1 MSRIS
6 YSSLDEVWGTE
17 FNINND
23 SKNNDSKNNNLNNN
37 NLKNDDSKNESKYES
52 TNKYN
57 KLTDKS
63 KDDREEIINNMNLVE
78 RNPKNNNME
87 LIDYNMYRINTN
99 VKKNDN
105 EKKYTPFQ
113 ESLEKK
119 YLQDKLI
126 FLENELLKY
135 QKIIESKT
143 KSKEVVE
150 RFENNSTQDTQVS
163 STPNKKSNDIIDLI
177 VIIIIGILII
187 FVMDSIFKMGK
198 KIGAKKM
205 IE

>member
-1 MSRIS
+1 MSKIS
-6 YSSLDEVWGTE
+6 YSSLDEVWGAE

-23 SKNNDSKNNNLNNN
+23 SKNNDSKNNNLRNNEAMN
-37 NLKNDDSKNESKYES
+37 NDAKYES

-99 VKKNDN
+99 VKKNDS

-150 RFENNSTQDTQVS
+150 RFENGNTKDTQVS

>member
-78 RNPKNNNME
+78 RNPRNNNME

-105 EKKYTPFQ
+105 DKKYTPFQ

-150 RFENNSTQDTQVS
+150 RFENNSTQDTRVS

>member
-6 YSSLDEVWGTE
+6 YSSLDEVWGAE

-23 SKNNDSKNNNLNNN
+23 SKNNDSKNNNSRNNEAMN
-37 NLKNDDSKNESKYES
+37 NESKYES

-99 VKKNDN
+99 VKKNDS

-143 KSKEVVE
+143 KSKEIVE
-150 RFENNSTQDTQVS
+150 RFENGNTKDTHVS

>member
-78 RNPKNNNME
+78 RNPRNNNME

-105 EKKYTPFQ
+105 DKKYTPFQ

-150 RFENNSTQDTQVS
+150 RFENNSTQDTRVS
-163 STPNKKSNDIIDLI
+163 STPNKKNNDIIDLI

>member
-6 YSSLDEVWGTE
+6 YSSLDEVWGAE

-23 SKNNDSKNNNLNNN
+23 SKNNNSRNNEAMN
-37 NLKNDDSKNESKYES
+37 NESKYES

-99 VKKNDN
+99 VKKNDS

-143 KSKEVVE
+143 KSKEIVE
-150 RFENNSTQDTQVS
+150 RFENGNTKDTHVS